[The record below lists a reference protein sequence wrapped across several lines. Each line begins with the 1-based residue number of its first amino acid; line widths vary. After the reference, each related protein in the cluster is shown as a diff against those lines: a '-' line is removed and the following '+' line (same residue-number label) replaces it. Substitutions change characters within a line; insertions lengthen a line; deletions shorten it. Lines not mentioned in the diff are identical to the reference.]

1 MKTIIKIIA
10 VSTLILSFTTIL
22 NTNNTL
28 ALDTVSGATNGV
40 DCTDQTW
47 YCAADWE
54 ALGYTWN
61 GSYYVPGTTQVTT
74 TVTTTKAPTT
84 TPLTTTMTQKTEV
97 GETTTKPIVTTIPSE
112 TNNTEVIETEAPII
126 ETQAPEVTTPVSSE
140 IEIIEED
147 DGPNLPLLGGL
158 LLIVAVAGFFVFSKF
173 GNKEV
178 K

>member
-61 GSYYVPGTTQVTT
+61 GSYYVPGTSQVTT
-74 TVTTTKAPTT
+74 VATTTKAPTT
-84 TPLTTTMTQKTEV
+84 TPVTTTTPKKTEV
-97 GETTTKPIVTTIPSE
+97 AGTTTKPVENTTPPD
-112 TNNTEVIETEAPII
+112 TTNTEVIETQAPIV
-126 ETQAPEVTTPVSSE
+126 ETTPQETTPVSSE
-140 IEIIEED
+140 VEIIED
-147 DGPNLPLLGGL
+147 DNGVNLPLLGGL
-158 LLIVAVAGFFVFSKF
+158 LLLVAVAGFFVFSKF
-173 GNKEV
+173 GNKDL